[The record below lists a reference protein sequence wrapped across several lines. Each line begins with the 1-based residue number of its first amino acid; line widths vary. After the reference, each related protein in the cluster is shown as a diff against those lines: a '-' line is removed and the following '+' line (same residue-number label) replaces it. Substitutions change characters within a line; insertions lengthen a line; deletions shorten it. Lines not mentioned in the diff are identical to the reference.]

1 MNENMWTLNNFDTE
15 LFLAEYWQK
24 KPLLI
29 RNAFPGFKT
38 VLSPEELAG
47 LACEEGVHSRLVIE
61 KDADEPWQLSYG
73 PFKEEDF
80 TSLPETHYSLLVSEC
95 EKWIPELQDLVE
107 CFNFIP
113 RWRIDDLMISYA
125 PEHGSVGPH
134 IDEYDVFL
142 IQANGRRT
150 WSIESEIKHKP
161 ELVEGLDLAI
171 MKEFN
176 ADQEWLMEPGDML
189 YLPPKIPHL
198 GVAVGDGCMNYS
210 VGFRAPAVSDIM
222 DSFLLEASDKG
233 LTDARYYD
241 VPLTL
246 KRNPAEIRNEDIEKF
261 KSMIYQ
267 MLDDSA
273 PIWADVVGKLVSD
286 STLSEDVETIDC
298 DSIEQA
304 AQQLWQKHPDSK
316 VFYHQDEKS
325 LRIYF
330 NGEMQALEISD
341 INLDFCKTL
350 CNQYLISI
358 ADYYDMLP
366 GDARQ
371 LFMSLIQNRALI
383 PVLDDD

>member
-1 MNENMWTLNNFDTE
+1 MWTLQNFDVDE
-15 LFLAEYWQK
+15 FLAEYWQK

-29 RNAFPGFKT
+29 RQAFPGFQT

-61 KDADEPWQLSYG
+61 KDAEEPWQLSYG
-73 PFKEEDF
+73 PFAEETF
-80 TSLPETHYSLLVSEC
+80 TSLPLTHYSLLVSEC
-95 EKWIPELQDLVE
+95 EKWMPELQDLVE

-113 RWRIDDLMISYA
+113 KWRIDDLMISYA
-125 PEHGSVGPH
+125 PDQGSVGPH

-150 WSIESEIKHKP
+150 WSIESTVGDKP

-189 YLPPKIPHL
+189 YLPPKIPHH

-233 LTDARYYD
+233 LTDDRYYD
-241 VPLTL
+241 VAL
-246 KRNPAEIRNEDIEKF
+246 KANRDPAQIYDEDIEKF
-261 KSMIYQ
+261 RSMIFQ
-267 MLDDSA
+267 MLEKST
-273 PIWADVVGKLVSD
+273 PIWANVVGKLVSD
-286 STLSEDVETIDC
+286 STLSDDVETIDC
-298 DSIEQA
+298 ASIEEA
-304 AQQLWQKHPDSK
+304 AQHLWQKHPDTK
-316 VFYHQDEKS
+316 IFYHRGDQQLS
-325 LRIYF
+325 IYY
-330 NGEMQALEISD
+330 NGDVKMLQISD
-341 INLDFCKTL
+341 INEDFCKTL
-350 CNQYLISI
+350 CNQYLITI
-358 ADYYDMLP
+358 NDYYDMLP
-366 GDARQ
+366 EDATD
-371 LFMSLIQNRALI
+371 LFMSLVNSRALI